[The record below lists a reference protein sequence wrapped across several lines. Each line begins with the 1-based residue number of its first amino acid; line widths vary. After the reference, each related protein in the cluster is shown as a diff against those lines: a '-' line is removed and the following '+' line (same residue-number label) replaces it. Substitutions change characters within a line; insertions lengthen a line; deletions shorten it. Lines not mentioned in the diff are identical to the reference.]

1 MEQVF
6 EMTNRLL
13 QRDRRTNVR
22 SLKFRTYHVVHLAN
36 RSGIIQFVGNTIA
49 IGDWLKDAHLR
60 YRKGIDI
67 PGDVI
72 RKNIGKLQE
81 VDKDGVNAVAIT
93 KLWKD
98 QMTQFHPVMRHFFT
112 EKRREPLAWFTM
124 RLNYARSV
132 AVTSIVGWMVGLG
145 DRHCSNI
152 LIDKVTGELVH
163 IDFGIVFE
171 EGKKL
176 RIPEK
181 VPFRLT
187 NDIVDGLGVTGVEGT
202 FRQCSEHTLR
212 VLRESSELILTVL
225 EVFKHDPLHNW

>member
-13 QRDRRTNVR
+13 QRDRRTSIRN
-22 SLKFRTYHVVHLAN
+22 LKFRTYHVVHLAN

-49 IGDWLKDAHLR
+49 IGDWLKPAHTR

-67 PGDVI
+67 SADMF
-72 RKNIGKLQE
+72 RTNLASRQE
-81 VDKDGVNAVAIT
+81 KDWTSPKIT
-93 KLWKD
+93 EIWKE

-112 EKRREPLAWFTM
+112 ERRREPLAWFTM

-132 AVTSIVGWMVGLG
+132 AVTSIVGWMIGLG

-171 EGKKL
+171 EGRKL

-212 VLRESSELILTVL
+212 VLRESSELVFTVL